1 MSYRPLPD
9 YLTVENSPI
18 QGLGLFAKD
27 TIGKNFLICKIHIP
41 DPDHEGEYIRTPL
54 GGFGNH
60 SEEPNCNKV
69 LMEDGSWWIFS
80 NRDIVEGEELT
91 WSYTLYEIT

>member
-18 QGLGLFAKD
+18 QGLGLFARESINKGVM
-27 TIGKNFLICKIHIP
+27 IGKIHVP
-41 DPDHEGEYIRTPL
+41 DPNQEGEYIRTPL

-60 SEEPNCNKV
+60 SDEPNCSKI
-69 LMEDGSWWIFS
+69 LMEDGSWRIFA
-80 NRDIVEGEELT
+80 NRDIVGGEELT

>member
-27 TIGKNFLICKIHIP
+27 TIGKNFLIGKIHIP

-80 NRDIVEGEELT
+80 NRDIVECEELT

>member
-1 MSYRPLPD
+1 MSYRPLTD

-27 TIGKNFLICKIHIP
+27 TIGKNFLIGKIHIP

-60 SEEPNCNKV
+60 SEEPNCSKV

>member
-1 MSYRPLPD
+1 MNYRPLPE
-9 YLTVENSPI
+9 YLTIENSPI
-18 QGLGLFAKD
+18 QGLGLFSKE
-27 TIGKNFLICKIHIP
+27 TINKGVMIGKIHVP
-41 DPDHEGEYIRTPL
+41 DPNQEGEYIRTPL

-60 SEEPNCNKV
+60 SEEPNCSKV

>member
-27 TIGKNFLICKIHIP
+27 TIGKNFLIGKIHIP
-41 DPDHEGEYIRTPL
+41 DPDHEREYIRTPL

>member
-27 TIGKNFLICKIHIP
+27 TIGKNFLIGKIHIP

-60 SEEPNCNKV
+60 SDEPNCSKI
-69 LMEDGSWWIFS
+69 LMEDGSWRIFS

>member
-27 TIGKNFLICKIHIP
+27 TIGKNFLIGKIHIP

-60 SEEPNCNKV
+60 SEEPNCSKV

-91 WSYTLYEIT
+91 WSYTLYEIS

>member
-27 TIGKNFLICKIHIP
+27 TIGKNFLIGKIHIP

-60 SEEPNCNKV
+60 SDEPNCSKV

>member
-27 TIGKNFLICKIHIP
+27 TIGKNFLIGKIHIP

-60 SEEPNCNKV
+60 SDEPNCSKL

>member
-9 YLTVENSPI
+9 YFTEENSPI

-27 TIGKNFLICKIHIP
+27 TIGKNFLIGKIHIP

-60 SEEPNCNKV
+60 SEEPNCSKV

>member
-1 MSYRPLPD
+1 MSYSPLPD

-27 TIGKNFLICKIHIP
+27 TIGKNFLIGKIHIP

-60 SEEPNCNKV
+60 SEEPNCSKV

>member
-1 MSYRPLPD
+1 MSYRLLPD

-27 TIGKNFLICKIHIP
+27 TIGKNFLIGKIHIP

>member
-27 TIGKNFLICKIHIP
+27 TIGKNFLIGKIHIP

-60 SEEPNCNKV
+60 SDEPNCSKI